1 MLYTLNLYSDVHR
14 VYIDKTRKKKKN
26 TVTDLG

>member
-14 VYIDKTRKKKKN
+14 VYIDKTRKKKK
-26 TVTDLG
+26 TLLLT